1 MKALIEFDK
10 TRKLFFKK
18 IPTYFQKVAA
28 QHNCHQALW
37 LFGPDHEI
45 TEAGSMN
52 IFVIF
57 KKDNN
62 RLELVTPPLNSGL
75 ILPGV
80 TRRSVIEIAQKVNEF
95 DVTERKVTIKE
106 VLDRSHDGTLVEMF
120 GTGTA
125 AIVNPVG
132 NILYDGVMNSI
143 PVPDAEKSFAQR

>member
-1 MKALIEFDK
+1 M
-10 TRKLFFKK
+10 
-18 IPTYFQKVAA
+18 
-28 QHNCHQALW
+28 
-37 LFGPDHEI
+37 FGPDHEI

-80 TRRSVIEIAQKVNEF
+80 TRRSVIEIAREVNEF

-106 VLDRSHDGTLVEMF
+106 VLDRAHDGTLVEMF

-143 PVPDAEKSFAQR
+143 PVPEAEKSFAKR